1 MNERVRGKEFLAQK
15 QRKMPYSMLQGMQ
28 KKSVDRF
35 KDQKESDRQLGI
47 VAESGRNKKMMQ
59 GYFERRHTEAR
70 EDKLARKD
78 TSNRGLNLHR
88 HTEMK
93 YKNGALNISK
103 HGMHQFMSNK
113 E

>member
-1 MNERVRGKEFLAQK
+1 
-15 QRKMPYSMLQGMQ
+15 
-28 KKSVDRF
+28 
-35 KDQKESDRQLGI
+35 
-47 VAESGRNKKMMQ
+47 MQ

-93 YKNGALNISK
+93 NKNGALNISK
-103 HGMHQFMSNK
+103 HGMH
-113 E
+113 